1 YDVGARVAGQDFSLR
16 TLATENEWRIQ
27 YWGGDF
33 DFTLDTADKWVH
45 FTHVHDGVNT
55 KIYANGVL
63 LVDWAKTIDTP
74 DTNPFQIGLYGWPG
88 NYFDGLIDEVR
99 VYNRALS
106 EAEAL
111 SLAGGTA
118 PIDKPF

>member
-1 YDVGARVAGQDFSLR
+1 M
-16 TLATENEWRIQ
+16 
-27 YWGGDF
+27 
-33 DFTLDTADKWVH
+33 H

-74 DTNPFQIGLYGWPG
+74 DTNPFQIGVYGWQ
-88 NYFDGLIDEVR
+88 NDYFDGLIDEVR
-99 VYNRALS
+99 VYNRAVS
-106 EAEAL
+106 EGEAL
-111 SLAGGTA
+111 WLGGGTA